1 MNPIVLEFLSE
12 LEKNNDRDWFNANKK
27 RYEEAKKE
35 VESFVN
41 LLIPELA
48 RYDDSVR
55 FTEAK
60 ECMFRIFRDV
70 RFSHDKSPYK
80 TNMGAWITRNGRKSS
95 GPGYYIHIQPGESFL
110 AAGIYQPEPERL
122 KMIRNEIY
130 YNIGEFKSIL
140 ADRDV
145 NRYSSGL
152 MDFEK
157 MKTAPRD
164 FPKDFPDI
172 DLLKYR
178 HYTLSAAMKDSTVRS
193 DDFKELVLSTFRSM
207 IPFNMFLKRALEG

>member
-1 MNPIVLEFLSE
+1 MNPNVLEFLAR

-27 RYEEAKKE
+27 MYEEAKRE
-35 VESFVN
+35 VETFVN

-48 RYDDSVR
+48 RYDDSIR

-60 ECMFRIFRDV
+60 DCMFRIFRDV

-95 GPGYYIHIQPGESFL
+95 GPGYYMHIQPGGSFL

-130 YNIGEFKSIL
+130 YNIAEFKAIL
-140 ADRDV
+140 ADKQV
-145 NRYSSGL
+145 NRHSSGL

-164 FPKDFPDI
+164 YPKDFPEI

-178 HYTLSAAMKDSTVRS
+178 HYTLSAAMEDEAVNSAEFMKV
-193 DDFKELVLSTFRSM
+193 VLTTFRAM
-207 IPFNMFLKRALEG
+207 IPFNMFLKRALEA